1 MSLKHQIFFKKALYI
16 REFETFLLELFQKG
30 ELNGTVHTCVGQELN
45 PVILS
50 EFLKKGDKIFS
61 NHRGHGHYLSF
72 NGDSKGLISEM
83 LGLET
88 GVSSGIGGSQ
98 HIMNEGFLSNGIQG
112 GLSPIAT
119 GFAFANKILK
129 NDNIS
134 VVFIGDG
141 TLGTGIL
148 YESLNLAASLNSPVL
163 FVLENN
169 KYAQSTSNK
178 QTLNGSVKKRIEG
191 FGINYLET
199 NIWDIDDMKLK
210 FENAVLETRKG
221 KPNFVEIEC
230 YRLNSHSKGDDNRS
244 DSEISSYHKKDLLN
258 IFKKNN
264 EDLTKSY
271 ILEFREELQ
280 SYYDQSKS
288 ENTGKDTLQHSYIY
302 NKKVETKEYLT
313 DSEDSKKRINKL
325 IYESLK
331 NILQNNN
338 NSLLIGEDIQNK
350 SEFTEK
356 EYGGAFKVTQDLSDL
371 FPNKVF
377 NSPISEA
384 AIIGFGIG
392 ASLNNFKSI
401 VEIMFGDFLTLGFDQ
416 ILQQASKIPEMYG
429 QNVDIPLIIRT
440 PMGGR
445 RGYGPTHSQNIE
457 KHFLFIP
464 NISIYAINSVFDPR
478 TIYNRILQNDN
489 KTSIVIEDKIVYTKF
504 LNKQT
509 IIGYQIKVSDET
521 FPTLIIEQE
530 SLEPTHTI
538 FTYGGMLDEV
548 LDSLSNLFNEE
559 FFPRIICPTRICPLN
574 ISPLV
579 DSLKTT
585 KELLF
590 IEEGSK
596 NGSLSSEIIAYLS
609 EENISFKLFGR
620 ISNEGIIPC
629 SKTAEFKT
637 VPNKNLI
644 IDKILNKL

>member
-1 MSLKHQIFFKKALYI
+1 MKNQEYIKKAFYI

-30 ELNGTVHTCVGQELN
+30 ELNGTVHTCVGQELT

-50 EFLKKGDKIFS
+50 EFLKKGDKLFS

-72 NGDSKGLISEM
+72 NGDPKGLISEM

-88 GVSSGIGGSQ
+88 GISSGIGGSQ
-98 HIMNEGFLSNGIQG
+98 HIMNDGFLSNGIQG
-112 GLSPIAT
+112 GLTPVAT

-134 VVFIGDG
+134 IVFIGDG

-148 YESLNLAASLNSPVL
+148 YESLNLAASLDSPVL

-178 QTLNGSVKKRIEG
+178 QTLNGSVKKRVEG
-191 FGINYLET
+191 FGINYHET
-199 NIWDIDDMKLK
+199 NIWDINDMESKLDL
-210 FENAVLETRKG
+210 AVLQTRNG
-221 KPNFVEIEC
+221 KPNFIEIEC

-244 DSEISSYHKKDLLN
+244 DSEINMYYEKDLLN
-258 IFKKNN
+258 IYKKKN
-264 EDLTKSY
+264 EDLIKSY
-271 ILEFREELQ
+271 TDCFRDEFK
-280 SYYDQSKS
+280 SFYDQSKI
-288 ENTGKDTLQHSYIY
+288 EDIGKDTFQHSYIY
-302 NKKVETKEYLT
+302 SENVKSKEYVVN
-313 DSEDSKKRINKL
+313 SEDSKKRINKL
-325 IYESLK
+325 IYESLSNILK
-331 NILQNNN
+331 NID

-356 EYGGAFKVTQDLSDL
+356 NYGGAFKVTQDLSDL

-392 ASLNNFKSI
+392 SSLNNFRSI

-429 QNVDIPLIIRT
+429 KNLDIPLIIRT

-464 NISIYAINSVFDPR
+464 NISVYAINSVFDPR
-478 TIYNRILQNDN
+478 IIYDRVVKNDN
-489 KTSIVIEDKIVYTKF
+489 KTAIIVEDKIAYTKF
-504 LNKQT
+504 LNKQK
-509 IIGYQIKVSDET
+509 IIGYNIKETEET
-521 FPTLIIEQE
+521 FPTLIIEPE
-530 SLEPTHTI
+530 FVEPSHTI

-548 LDSLSNLFNEE
+548 IDSLHDLFNEE

-574 ISPLV
+574 LNPVIK
-579 DSLKTT
+579 SLETANK
-585 KELLF
+585 LLF

-596 NGSLSSEIIAYLS
+596 HGSLSSEVISYLT
-609 EENISFKLFGR
+609 EKNISFNLFGR

-629 SKTAEFKT
+629 SKAAEFKT

-644 IDKILNKL
+644 INKILNKL